1 MATIEERVARLE
13 EQFANINNN
22 YKDIKA
28 SLNKI
33 NGKLDT
39 RYDQN
44 GKQDVSL
51 GQLETRLTVIER
63 AQANFVKGLWG
74 LLIAVAGSYIQWL
87 LKLL

>member
-13 EQFANINNN
+13 EQFTNINNN
-22 YKDIKA
+22 FKDIKD

-33 NGKLDT
+33 NGKIDI
-39 RYDQN
+39 RYAQN

-51 GQLETRLTVIER
+51 GQLETRISIIER
-63 AQANFVKGLWG
+63 AQSNFVKGLWA
-74 LLIAVAGSYIQWL
+74 LLVAVAGSYIQWL